1 MSSIVERPRGA
12 TNAGHGARRSWW
24 QVACAALVACATIAV
39 ATQAAAQ
46 GTPLAK
52 VRETLTKSNQ
62 IVTGPGDHNTKLAAL
77 KDLLRNF
84 LDTDAL
90 GRKSMGKHLDGKS
103 PEQVRK
109 FLDLFRELF
118 IRTYVQRL
126 LLFDAPDFEYGEEKV
141 TGNSAT
147 VDTWIVTPRD
157 KFAADYRL
165 EKKSDGWV
173 ATDILIEGVSLADNF
188 KSQFDKALAK
198 GSFDELLTK
207 LQNKLEKKSDGSA
220 D

>member
-1 MSSIVERPRGA
+1 MTKPTGVRSRVAPLA
-12 TNAGHGARRSWW
+12 TRATCLVLTAIAA
-24 QVACAALVACATIAV
+24 VAL
-39 ATQAAAQ
+39 ATQASAQ
-46 GTPLAK
+46 AGPLAK
-52 VRETLTKSNQ
+52 VRETLTRSNQ
-62 IVTGPGDHNTKLAAL
+62 IVTGPGDHNTKLDAL
-77 KDLLRNF
+77 KGLLRGF

-90 GRKSMGKHLDGKS
+90 GTKSMGKHLDGKS
-103 PEQVRK
+103 PEQVRQ

-126 LLFDAPDFEYGEEKV
+126 LLFDAPDFEYGAEKV
-141 TGNSAT
+141 SGSTAT
-147 VDTWIVTPRD
+147 VGTFIVTPRD

-165 EKKSDGWV
+165 EKKQDGWL

-207 LQNKLEKKSDGSA
+207 LKNKLEKKSDGSA

>member
-1 MSSIVERPRGA
+1 VIDVNQRRLVTRRGMLRVALALPCGVLLIV
-12 TNAGHGARRSWW
+12 
-24 QVACAALVACATIAV
+24 
-39 ATQAAAQ
+39 AAAGEGRAQ
-46 GTPLAK
+46 GDGPLATVK
-52 VRETLTKSNQ
+52 VTLTKSNQ
-62 IVTGPGDHNTKLAAL
+62 IVTGPGDHNGKLDAL
-77 KDLLRNF
+77 KSLLRNF

-90 GRKSMGKHLDGKS
+90 GKKSMGKHLDGKS
-103 PEQVRK
+103 AEQTRV

-141 TGNSAT
+141 SGDTAT
-147 VDTWIVTPRD
+147 VATFIVTPRD
-157 KFAADYRL
+157 KFSADYRL
-165 EKKSDGWV
+165 EKKKDGWL

-198 GSFDELLTK
+198 ESFDELIARLKKK
-207 LQNKLEKKSDGSA
+207 LDKKPDQKPDGSL

>member
-1 MSSIVERPRGA
+1 MSQLASERSARRAMRTRRLAVAALACAVAVAVLPRGA
-12 TNAGHGARRSWW
+12 
-24 QVACAALVACATIAV
+24 VA
-39 ATQAAAQ
+39 QD
-46 GTPLAK
+46 GSPLAK
-52 VRETLTKSNQ
+52 VKATLTKSNQ
-62 IVTGPGDHNTKLAAL
+62 IVTGAGDHNAKLAEL
-77 KDLLRNF
+77 KALLRGF

-103 PEQVRK
+103 PEQVRT

-141 TGNSAT
+141 TGSTAT

-157 KFAADYRL
+157 KFSADYRL
-165 EKKSDGWV
+165 EKKAEGWV
-173 ATDILIEGVSLADNF
+173 ATDILIEDVSLADNF

-198 GSFDELLTK
+198 NSWDELITRLK
-207 LQNKLEKKSDGSA
+207 NKLEKNSD
-220 D
+220 

>member
-1 MSSIVERPRGA
+1 LPR
-12 TNAGHGARRSWW
+12 
-24 QVACAALVACATIAV
+24 AALA
-39 ATQAAAQ
+39 QADS
-46 GTPLAK
+46 PLAK
-52 VRETLTKSNQ
+52 VKTTLTKSNQ
-62 IVTGPGDHNTKLAAL
+62 IVTGGGDHNTKLDQL
-77 KDLLRNF
+77 KSLLRGF

-103 PEQVRK
+103 PEQVRT

-126 LLFDAPDFEYGEEKV
+126 LLFDAPDFEYGEEKI
-141 TGNSAT
+141 TGSTAT

-173 ATDILIEGVSLADNF
+173 ATDILIEDVSLADNF
-188 KSQFDKALAK
+188 RSQFDKALAK
-198 GSFDELLTK
+198 GSWDELITRLK
-207 LQNKLEKKSDGSA
+207 NKLEKKPDSTL
-220 D
+220 

>member
-1 MSSIVERPRGA
+1 MADGAKTDRARG
-12 TNAGHGARRSWW
+12 RRLL
-24 QVACAALVACATIAV
+24 VACAAAIAV
-39 ATQAAAQ
+39 VAATHAGRGAALAQ
-46 GTPLAK
+46 GGEGPLAT
-52 VRETLTKSNQ
+52 VRATLTKSNK

-77 KDLLRNF
+77 KELLRDF

-103 PEQVRK
+103 AAQTRE

-126 LLFDAPDFEYGEEKV
+126 LLFEAPDFEYGEEKV
-141 TGNSAT
+141 QGDTAE
-147 VDTWIVTPRD
+147 VQTWIVTPRD

-165 EKKSDGWV
+165 EKQKGKWL
-173 ATDILIEGVSLADNF
+173 ATDILIEGVSLAANF
-188 KSQFDKALAK
+188 RSQFDQALSK
-198 GSFDELLTK
+198 QSFDTLLER
-207 LQNKLEKKSDGSA
+207 LHNKLDKKSDG

>member
-1 MSSIVERPRGA
+1 MLAATVIV
-12 TNAGHGARRSWW
+12 
-24 QVACAALVACATIAV
+24 AV

-46 GTPLAK
+46 AGAPLAK
-52 VRETLTKSNQ
+52 VRETLTRSNQ

-77 KDLLRNF
+77 KSLLRGF

-126 LLFDAPDFEYGEEKV
+126 LLFDAPDFEYGDEKV
-141 TGNSAT
+141 TGDRAT

-165 EKKSDGWV
+165 EKKAEGWL
-173 ATDILIEGVSLADNF
+173 ATDILIEDVSLADNF
-188 KSQFDKALAK
+188 RSQFDKALSK

-207 LQNKLEKKSDGSA
+207 LQNKLETKSDGSA

>member
-1 MSSIVERPRGA
+1 MAV
-12 TNAGHGARRSWW
+12 
-24 QVACAALVACATIAV
+24 AALVCAV
-39 ATQAAAQ
+39 AVGVSPRAAAAQ
-46 GTPLAK
+46 DVSPLAK
-52 VRETLTKSNQ
+52 VKATLTKSNQ
-62 IVTGPGDHNTKLAAL
+62 IVTGAGDHNTKLAEL
-77 KDLLRNF
+77 KALLRSF

-103 PEQVRK
+103 PEQVRT

-141 TGNSAT
+141 TGSTAT

-157 KFAADYRL
+157 KFSADYRL
-165 EKKSDGWV
+165 EKKSEGWV
-173 ATDILIEGVSLADNF
+173 ATDILIEDVSLADNF

-198 GSFDELLTK
+198 SSWDDLITRLK
-207 LQNKLEKKSDGSA
+207 NKLEKNSD
-220 D
+220 